1 MTILLAYDGRQSC
14 ERALDYAIRHA
25 VNFNEPLY
33 ILTVVSKDRMDPED
47 PDHTVREYME
57 AAQRKAFSEG
67 ATVHTIV
74 EVGRPD
80 ETVLDVSNRFNC
92 DTIIVGRSD
101 RSSLDRLF
109 LGSVSDYIVKNAE
122 CTVILVSSDKVS
134 EEE

>member
-47 PDHTVREYME
+47 PDPTVREYME
-57 AAQRKAFSEG
+57 AAQRKASSEG
-67 ATVHTIV
+67 ATVHTII
-74 EVGRPD
+74 ETGKPD
-80 ETVLDVSNRFNC
+80 ETVIDVADRFSC
-92 DTIIVGRSD
+92 DTIVVGRSD

-109 LGSVSDYIVKNAE
+109 LGSVSDYVIKNAQ
-122 CTVILVSSDKVS
+122 CTVILVSD
-134 EEE
+134 EEQDR